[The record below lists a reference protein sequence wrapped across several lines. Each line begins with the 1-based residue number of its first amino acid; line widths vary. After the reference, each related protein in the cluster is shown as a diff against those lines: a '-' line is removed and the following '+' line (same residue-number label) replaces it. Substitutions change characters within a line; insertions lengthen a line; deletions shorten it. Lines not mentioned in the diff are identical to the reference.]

1 MIGQYEKLTI
11 AKIRHSGAYLDIS
24 DGGAGDKIL
33 LPAGQLPE
41 GAKEGDGLEVFIYR
55 DSDNNLAA
63 TVRKPAALV
72 GQLARLKVVQTT
84 EAGAYLDWGLDFDLF
99 LPLSQQKYRVQA
111 GKSYLVAVTV
121 GKNGRL
127 MATTDIYKYLETTD
141 RYKKNDQV
149 TGTAYAVRRNAG
161 VLVAV
166 DNQYYG
172 LIPESERYRDI
183 KPGEVVEARITR
195 VREDGKL
202 DLSPR
207 KLSHLQMGG
216 DADLIL
222 TKMKENGGFL
232 LLNDNSSPADIKIRL
247 NMSKSAFKRAVGRL
261 LKENKVRQTN
271 EGLVLSQGTVL

>member
-1 MIGQYEKLTI
+1 MIGRYEKLRI
-11 AKIRHSGAYLDIS
+11 AKIRHSGTYLDAG
-24 DGGAGDKIL
+24 DGRPGDKIL

-41 GAKEGDGLEVFIYR
+41 DAKEGDELEVFLYR
-55 DSDNNLAA
+55 DPGNNLAA
-63 TVRKPAALV
+63 TAKKPAALV
-72 GQLARLKVVQTT
+72 GELAYLKVVETT

-127 MATTDIYKYLETTD
+127 MATTDIYKYLKTTD
-141 RYKKNDQV
+141 RYKKNDRV
-149 TGTAYAVRRNAG
+149 TGTVYAVRRDIGA
-161 VLVAV
+161 LVAV

-207 KLSHLQMGG
+207 KLSHQQMEG
-216 DADLIL
+216 DAELIL
-222 TKMKENGGFL
+222 QKMKEKGGFL
-232 LLNDNSSPADIKIRL
+232 PLNDNSSPADIKIRL

-261 LKENKVRQTN
+261 LKENKVRQTS
-271 EGLVLSQGTVL
+271 EGLMLSQGTVL